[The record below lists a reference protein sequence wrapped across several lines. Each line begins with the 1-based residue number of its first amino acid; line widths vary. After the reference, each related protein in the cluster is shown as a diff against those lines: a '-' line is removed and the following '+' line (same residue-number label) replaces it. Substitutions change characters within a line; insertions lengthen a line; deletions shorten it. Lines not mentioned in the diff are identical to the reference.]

1 MATLYV
7 TSSADSGD
15 GTFRDCVERAVDG
28 DVITARQFPFECVLS
43 QPISITSA
51 VTINGLAI
59 WGGTG
64 SQMSLQLRANITFND
79 CVFAGLYK
87 QTSGG
92 PLWAYAASTGATFNR
107 CRLFNNYSEGNAGAV
122 YVASGVDLNF
132 RDCLIFNNA
141 ASNAALYFNDAT
153 MSGVIENCTIYDN
166 CGGDINKSGV
176 KSAATN
182 CLLADTPSSAFANP
196 VGNTDKDSWVSV
208 NEGEYSYYLTANIVG
223 TPTTTKDVYG
233 NVRTNTTKGAIDY
246 VLADYFLY
254 YGEYYS
260 DPQYNVYVSE
270 PDLTNKTI
278 AVFGRQEILVDLINI
293 PLAYRPTY
301 RIVNGIFE
309 DEVVNG
315 LLEFSASEIPS
326 KSYIC
331 ANFIVPD
338 RGTLNSLN
346 YAVVVGTLTQGE
358 NTTINCDFRRAAPI
372 SFDATF
378 NGDVAR
384 FTLVK
389 TNAFPVSFYRGTGS
403 GKVYLGEDIAGA
415 VISDT
420 TQAIDFTCDDGT
432 EQLVASTV
440 RTYYYKG
447 GESGS
452 FTNPSD
458 WAVDENKTIAC
469 VDAPTIAGCT
479 FIATE

>member
-28 DVITARQFPFECVLS
+28 DAITARTFPFECVLS
-43 QPISITSA
+43 QPISIASA
-51 VTINGLAI
+51 VTINGLSI
-59 WGGTG
+59 CGGAG

-87 QTSGG
+87 QSSGG

-122 YVASGVDLNF
+122 YVASGVDVNF
-132 RDCLIFNNA
+132 YDCLIFNNA

-166 CGGDINKSGV
+166 CGGDINKSGI
-176 KSAATN
+176 KSACVN
-182 CLLADTPSSAFANP
+182 CLLADTASSAFANP
-196 VGNTDKDSWVSV
+196 VGNTDKDSWASV
-208 NEGEYSYYLTANIVG
+208 NEGEYSYYLAANIAG
-223 TPTTTKDVYG
+223 TATARKDVYG
-233 NVRTNTTKGAIDY
+233 NARTNTSKGAIDY
-246 VLADYFLY
+246 VLADYFMY
-254 YGEYYS
+254 SGEYFS
-260 DPQYNVYVSE
+260 DPQYNVLVAE
-270 PDLTNKTI
+270 PDLTNKTV
-278 AVFGRQEILVDLINI
+278 AVFGRQTLYVDQVDV
-293 PLAYRPTY
+293 PLAYRPTF
-301 RIVNGIFE
+301 RLINGIFE
-309 DEVVNG
+309 NEVVNG
-315 LLEFSASEIPS
+315 MIEFGENETPE
-326 KSYIC
+326 KGYIC
-331 ANFIVPD
+331 ANFIIPD
-338 RGTLNSLN
+338 RGALNSLD
-346 YAVVVGTLTQGE
+346 YAQVVGTLTQGE

-378 NGDVAR
+378 NGDVAT

-389 TNAFPVSFYRGTGS
+389 TNAFPVSIYRGTGND
-403 GKVYLGEDIAGA
+403 KVYLGEDLAGA

-432 EQLVASTV
+432 EQLIASTT

-458 WAVDENKTIAC
+458 WAVDEDKQIAC